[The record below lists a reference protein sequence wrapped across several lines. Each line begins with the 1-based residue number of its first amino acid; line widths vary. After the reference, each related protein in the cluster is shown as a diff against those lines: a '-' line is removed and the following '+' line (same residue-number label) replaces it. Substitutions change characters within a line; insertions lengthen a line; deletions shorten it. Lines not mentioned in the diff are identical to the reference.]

1 MVRRHLLVLF
11 PQRFGAPM
19 RVQQVADAVAQRGV
33 LIVRDVNRVL
43 EDLREDREHL
53 LFQLTMLLV
62 QLFEPL
68 FGRGGSVAHALEEH
82 VDQLVPC
89 LDLGVMEET
98 EQETPAVRAMQ
109 DRANITQVEGRSLR
123 ANCAILVCAMPRRKG
138 CGQ

>member
-1 MVRRHLLVLF
+1 MS
-11 PQRFGAPM
+11 
-19 RVQQVADAVAQRGV
+19 GV
-33 LIVRDVNRVL
+33 CR
-43 EDLREDREHL
+43 DLREDREHL
-53 LFQLTMLLV
+53 LFQFTMLLV

-68 FGRGGSVAHALEEH
+68 FGRGGGVAHALEEH

-109 DRANITQVEGRSLR
+109 DRADITQVEAAASA

-138 CGQ
+138 CGAMIDSNHEALRPLPEVFERRRHGVSLIR